1 MKQRNSSRN
10 NNHNTNSKRKG
21 KIVIYILIFV
31 LLIVVLV
38 IIININHLKTIKAI
52 TKSIEKSLNE
62 NGKNIINNI
71 KMNNN
76 INVDSNN
83 NLKADNYNSNNN
95 IEIELDNNKKN
106 SRFAYVTLISGID
119 NSFKYRGF
127 LYACMIMNKALKSF
141 GSTADFIALIGYNQN
156 DRKPFINDMNLL
168 KKQGII
174 VHNLHRLVHSS
185 NKLSFAEMALLKVTP
200 WNFTEYDRIQF
211 FDGDVM
217 PTKNM
222 DCFFQLSMN
231 TFTVGL
237 VSPLNSGWYLG
248 IPNKNDYNILHE
260 KSKWRLERDWDK
272 KLGWGDA
279 MPKGMTYRGGK
290 IVKEWEFNGADMDQ
304 GLLAH
309 YFVINK
315 GNAILIDTDL
325 NQIRIFNKG
334 IKYSNPEIS
343 SLEITLKYC
352 DGNIPT
358 NFFAH
363 FTGRSKPWMLNLT
376 DVILKKRNTAVLT
389 WLKHLDSLNM
399 EINSSNIMNHSL
411 GSPLGYFNANFP
423 KGGIK
428 GGFI

>member
-1 MKQRNSSRN
+1 MWRSPRSNVNKNRK
-10 NNHNTNSKRKG
+10 SK
-21 KIVIYILIFV
+21 ILNIIIIILIIILIIV
-31 LLIVVLV
+31 LIL
-38 IIININHLKTIKAI
+38 NINHLK
-52 TKSIEKSLNE
+52 
-62 NGKNIINNI
+62 NI
-71 KMNNN
+71 KSSLSKITHIDNDNSDNSKNTIIYNNN
-76 INVDSNN
+76 IN
-83 NLKADNYNSNNN
+83 
-95 IEIELDNNKKN
+95 IELPNNKQK
-106 SRFAYVTLISGID
+106 SQYAYVTLISGID
-119 NSFKYRGF
+119 NTFKYRGF

-141 GSTADFIALIGYNQN
+141 GSTADFIALIGYNDN
-156 DRKPFINDMNLL
+156 NRKPYINDINLL
-168 KKQGII
+168 KQQGII
-174 VHNLHRLVHSS
+174 VYNLHRLVHSS

-200 WNFTEYDRIQF
+200 WNFTQYNRIQF

-231 TFTVGL
+231 SFTVGL

-260 KSKWRLERDWDK
+260 KSKWRLARDWDK
-272 KLGWGDA
+272 QNGWGDV

-290 IVKEWEFNGADMDQ
+290 DVKEWEFNGADMDQ

-325 NQIRIFNKG
+325 NEVRIFEKG
-334 IKYSNPEIS
+334 IKYDSPKIIPLEE
-343 SLEITLKYC
+343 SLNC
-352 DGNIPT
+352 CNGMIPT

-376 DVILKKRNTAVLT
+376 DIVLKGRNTAILT

-399 EINSSNIMNHSL
+399 EINSSNIMDHSL
-411 GSPLGYFNANFP
+411 GSPLGYFNHNFP

-428 GGFI
+428 L

>member
-1 MKQRNSSRN
+1 M
-10 NNHNTNSKRKG
+10 
-21 KIVIYILIFV
+21 LIFFFIIIII
-31 LLIVVLV
+31 LLISILQVESDYIKDQYLGFS
-38 IIININHLKTIKAI
+38 KT
-52 TKSIEKSLNE
+52 
-62 NGKNIINNI
+62 
-71 KMNNN
+71 
-76 INVDSNN
+76 SNN
-83 NLKADNYNSNNN
+83 QIS
-95 IEIELDNNKKN
+95 KN
-106 SRFAYVTLISGID
+106 AYVSLIHGID
-119 NSFKYRGF
+119 SSQRYRGF
-127 LYACMIMNKALKSF
+127 LYNALITKKIF
-141 GSTADFIALIGYNQN
+141 KELGSNADFIALVGFSSYKEEENKHLFEN
-156 DRKPFINDMNLL
+156 DIKLLELAGIRVYYLPRIINNPA
-168 KKQGII
+168 KTK
-174 VHNLHRLVHSS
+174 V
-185 NKLSFAEMALLKVTP
+185 SFAEMALLKVTP
-200 WNFTEYDRIQF
+200 WNFTQYDRIQF

-248 IPNKNDYNILHE
+248 IPNKNDYNILHD
-260 KSKWRLERDWDK
+260 KSKWRLARDWDK
-272 KLGWGDA
+272 NLGWGDI

-290 IVKEWEFNGADMDQ
+290 VVKEWEFNGADMDQ
-304 GLLAH
+304 GLLAN

-334 IKYSNPEIS
+334 IKYLNPELS
-343 SLEITLKYC
+343 SLEISLKC
-352 DGNIPT
+352 CNGNIPT

-376 DVILKKRNTAVLT
+376 DIVLKRRNIAVLS

-428 GGFI
+428 GAI